1 MKLFKEGL
9 VRIDCGSAFH
19 NFEAEYE
26 KERSYNAVRDLGTER
41 SPFSDDLKERVWV
54 SDTGLSRPDIY
65 AGAKITLIKLTR
77 HDETKKRAHDSQI
90 IRAKENI
97 KLSHGLRI
105 YGILR
110 AYTSTEWSTTATSY
124 EQRNTTHRATVLINQ
139 TCQANVKTVLS
150 RSISFLSVQKL
161 K

>member
-26 KERSYNAVRDLGTER
+26 YNAVRDLGTER

-65 AGAKITLIKLTR
+65 IYAVAKLFSALYVNSALLYIKLLGTES
-77 HDETKKRAHDSQI
+77 HSSLSNIIVEGVIKSALNM
-90 IRAKENI
+90 IRAARFSNLE
-97 KLSHGLRI
+97 R
-105 YGILR
+105 
-110 AYTSTEWSTTATSY
+110 
-124 EQRNTTHRATVLINQ
+124 
-139 TCQANVKTVLS
+139 
-150 RSISFLSVQKL
+150 RSIFAAVVFPQVLQP
-161 K
+161 

>member
-9 VRIDCGSAFH
+9 VRIDCGSVFH

-65 AGAKITLIKLTR
+65 AGAKLFSALYVNMRLHMISLLAILHCLI
-77 HDETKKRAHDSQI
+77 I
-90 IRAKENI
+90 C
-97 KLSHGLRI
+97 
-105 YGILR
+105 
-110 AYTSTEWSTTATSY
+110 
-124 EQRNTTHRATVLINQ
+124 NQ
-139 TCQANVKTVLS
+139 CKTY
-150 RSISFLSVQKL
+150 
-161 K
+161 

>member
-41 SPFSDDLKERVWV
+41 SPFSDDLKERVWI

-65 AGAKITLIKLTR
+65 AGAKLFSALYVNTALLYIKRLGTES
-77 HDETKKRAHDSQI
+77 HSSLSNMIVEGVIKSALNM
-90 IRAKENI
+90 IRQPVFVTWRDVQYLRPSCFPKCC
-97 KLSHGLRI
+97 SH
-105 YGILR
+105 
-110 AYTSTEWSTTATSY
+110 
-124 EQRNTTHRATVLINQ
+124 NQ
-139 TCQANVKTVLS
+139 VVAVYNFD
-150 RSISFLSVQKL
+150 RISFEYSGVRISRCV
-161 K
+161 

>member
-65 AGAKITLIKLTR
+65 AGVKLLCVVFSCVLSLSLMLSWVGCCAWLCRFLIFTFFL
-77 HDETKKRAHDSQI
+77 S
-90 IRAKENI
+90 
-97 KLSHGLRI
+97 LSHR
-105 YGILR
+105 R
-110 AYTSTEWSTTATSY
+110 VTESKKGVVAFQSL
-124 EQRNTTHRATVLINQ
+124 VCL
-139 TCQANVKTVLS
+139 
-150 RSISFLSVQKL
+150 SISVT
-161 K
+161 

>member
-9 VRIDCGSAFH
+9 VRIDCGSVFH

-65 AGAKITLIKLTR
+65 AGVKLFSALYVNTALLYIKRLGTES
-77 HDETKKRAHDSQI
+77 HSS
-90 IRAKENI
+90 
-97 KLSHGLRI
+97 LSNMIVEG
-105 YGILR
+105 
-110 AYTSTEWSTTATSY
+110 
-124 EQRNTTHRATVLINQ
+124 V
-139 TCQANVKTVLS
+139 CVMVQARQSKV
-150 RSISFLSVQKL
+150 
-161 K
+161 